1 MIGSEIIGEHR
12 GSGHVPS
19 MPRSAKVE
27 TPIDRSLAGQ
37 AIDAVVAQTSER
49 SSRSE
54 ATTIHPTDSRNW
66 SGPSTAVAHTTTPF
80 AGASTLLLAH

>member
-1 MIGSEIIGEHR
+1 MIGSEIIGKDR

-19 MPRSAKVE
+19 MSGPAKVE
-27 TPIDRSLAGQ
+27 TPIGRSLAGE
-37 AIDAVVAQTSER
+37 AIDAVVTQTSER

-54 ATTIHPTDSRNW
+54 ATAIHPTDSRNW
-66 SGPSTAVAHTTTPF
+66 SGPTTAVARATTLF

>member
-19 MPRSAKVE
+19 IPGPAKVE
-27 TPIDRSLAGQ
+27 TPIGRSLAGE
-37 AIDAVVAQTSER
+37 AVDAVVTQTSER
-49 SSRSE
+49 SSRPEPS
-54 ATTIHPTDSRNW
+54 AIHPTDSRNW
-66 SGPSTAVAHTTTPF
+66 YGPTTPVAYATTLF